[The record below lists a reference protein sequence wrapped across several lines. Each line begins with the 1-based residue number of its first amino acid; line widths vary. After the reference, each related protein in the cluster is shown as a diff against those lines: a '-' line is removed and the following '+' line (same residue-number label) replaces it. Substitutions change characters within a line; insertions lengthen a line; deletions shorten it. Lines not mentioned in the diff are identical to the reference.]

1 MYKVKKGSTYQ
12 NLLEYGTNN
21 AHKHNRQ
28 TCAKLV
34 SEFQ

>member
-21 AHKHNRQ
+21 AHKHTTDRLAQNW
-28 TCAKLV
+28 
-34 SEFQ
+34 